1 MNLFVKLL
9 LILLFDSYSVI
20 FIVPSILYIIGAA
33 FVFKKSG
40 IKWYFALIPCV
51 REYQLARCAYREP
64 EGRVYSILSFLYIVA
79 AMLAATFDLIDN
91 YIESYSVFT
100 YLYIIVL
107 IALLLALFI
116 FNIRVYNG
124 LIEVYGLS
132 KWWLLLCFSKEISFI
147 PLLIWGLS
155 KRFQPKWK
163 VEDIKIEMSNIVKRG
178 SSGDINE
185 GLSVSIAS
193 RSVLDFFKKKYL
205 LKDINMNIPTGHM
218 VLLLGGSGAGK
229 TTFINAVNGFE
240 KADAEI
246 ILDGKNMYKDYN
258 KMKHN
263 VGFVPQPQMMR
274 DKDTVK
280 KTLYDAAEIRLAID
294 IPRSDKIARVN
305 EVMDIFGLL
314 PIQDSLVEKLS
325 GGQKKRLSIC
335 MELLSN
341 PALFI
346 LDEPD
351 SGLDGVMARELF
363 ARLRTIADDNKIVIV
378 ITHSPDRVVDFF
390 DDVIV
395 LAKDSNRT
403 GRLAF
408 FGTIDEA
415 REFFE
420 RDSMDEIVKT
430 VNQVEEGGDGRA
442 DEYIEKYA
450 RMVQNG

>member
-1 MNLFVKLL
+1 MNLFLKLL
-9 LILLFDSYSVI
+9 LILLFDSYSI
-20 FIVPSILYIIGAA
+20 FFIIPSILYIIGSA

-64 EGRVYSILSFLYIVA
+64 EGRVYSILSFLFIVA
-79 AMLAATFDLIDN
+79 AMLAAIFDLIDN
-91 YIESYSVFT
+91 YIESYTVFT

-107 IALLLALFI
+107 IALLLAIFI

-124 LIEVYGLS
+124 LIEVYGLK
-132 KWWLLLCFSKEISFI
+132 KWWLLLCFSREISFI

-155 KRFQPKWK
+155 KGFQPKWK
-163 VEDIKIEMSNIVKRG
+163 VEDIKVEMSNIVKRG

-205 LKDINMNIPTGHM
+205 LKDIQMKIPTGHM

-246 ILDGKNMYKDYN
+246 LLDGKDMYKDYN

-378 ITHSPDRVVDFF
+378 ITHSPDRVVYFF

>member
-20 FIVPSILYIIGAA
+20 FIVPSILYIIGTA
-33 FVFKKSG
+33 FIFKKSG

-107 IALLLALFI
+107 IALLLAIFI

-124 LIEVYGLS
+124 LIEVYGLK

-395 LAKDSNRT
+395 LAKDNNRT
-403 GRLAF
+403 G
-408 FGTIDEA
+408 
-415 REFFE
+415 
-420 RDSMDEIVKT
+420 K
-430 VNQVEEGGDGRA
+430 
-442 DEYIEKYA
+442 
-450 RMVQNG
+450 

>member
-1 MNLFVKLL
+1 M
-9 LILLFDSYSVI
+9 
-20 FIVPSILYIIGAA
+20 
-33 FVFKKSG
+33 
-40 IKWYFALIPCV
+40 
-51 REYQLARCAYREP
+51 
-64 EGRVYSILSFLYIVA
+64 
-79 AMLAATFDLIDN
+79 
-91 YIESYSVFT
+91 
-100 YLYIIVL
+100 
-107 IALLLALFI
+107 
-116 FNIRVYNG
+116 
-124 LIEVYGLS
+124 
-132 KWWLLLCFSKEISFI
+132 
-147 PLLIWGLS
+147 IWGLS

-246 ILDGKNMYKDYN
+246 ILDGKNMYTDYN

-395 LAKDSNRT
+395 LAKDSNRI

-415 REFFE
+415 RGFFE

-430 VNQVEEGGDGRA
+430 VNQVEEGGDGKA
-442 DEYIEKYA
+442 DDYIEKYA